1 MEKRDLVFLG
11 IAVGVV
17 LLAALVVK
25 PVLTDH
31 GFPDLPIPFGS
42 SQRTPN
48 PTSTYPT
55 PTPRPVRM
63 AEFAT
68 LSGNHSGSTETLEI
82 PFSYWEIEFTAEP
95 DGNRSDSDIRIFPR
109 LKIQIIDAD
118 NPARIVRNIEPD
130 LLDARINSSY
140 DPRPWKERIDEGYH
154 RYYFVIDVQQ
164 IDRYQIDILV
174 PQQE

>member
-17 LLAALVVK
+17 LFAALVAK
-25 PVLTDH
+25 PALTGQ
-31 GFPDLPIPFGS
+31 GFPNLHAPFGS
-42 SQRTPN
+42 PMPT
-48 PTSTYPT
+48 PTSTYIT
-55 PTPRPVRM
+55 PTPSPVRM

-82 PFSYWEIEFTAEP
+82 PFSYWEIQFTAEP
-95 DGNRSDSDIRIFPR
+95 GGNRSDADIRIFPR

-140 DPRPWKERIDEGYH
+140 DPRPWNERIDEGNH
-154 RYYFVIDVQQ
+154 RYYFVIDIQQ
-164 IDRYQIDILV
+164 IEWYQIDILV
-174 PQQE
+174 PQPG